1 MEGYLWMKSKK
12 KVIELISFSIKIQWA
27 LLNVIMV
34 NVLIFKNYKIF
45 KAYFVLIQSANQ
57 RVCLVNAIICLIFS
71 LYLCPKMIT
80 LSDVYSTSKLTWT
93 IYQCFS
99 TFFSMRN
106 TFGKP
111 EMFCGT
117 PRLQKVH

>member
-34 NVLIFKNYKIF
+34 NVLILKNYKIF

-57 RVCLVNAIICLIFS
+57 RVCLVNAIIC
-71 LYLCPKMIT
+71 
-80 LSDVYSTSKLTWT
+80 
-93 IYQCFS
+93 
-99 TFFSMRN
+99 
-106 TFGKP
+106 
-111 EMFCGT
+111 
-117 PRLQKVH
+117 